1 MPEEEVVFG
10 LPAFLVQFSCA
21 VAFFNLLPIPPLD
34 GGYLVLIA
42 FEKLRGRAASNEKQ
56 LIRVGSWVIAIVTI
70 VTSVLLFA
78 RIVSL

>member
-1 MPEEEVVFG
+1 MPEKEFVFG

-21 VAFFNLLPIPPLD
+21 VAFFQFATHPPLD

-42 FEKLRGRAASNEKQ
+42 FEKLRGRAGSNEKQ

-70 VTSVLLFA
+70 VTSVLLFE